1 MMSDWLM
8 YILIIGMM
16 LPEMIIGVKKLYQ
29 KFKGEKTTKE

>member
-16 LPEMIIGVKKLYQ
+16 LPEMIIGAKKLYQ
-29 KFKGEKTTKE
+29 WYHSHGADSK

>member
-16 LPEMIIGVKKLYQ
+16 LPEIIIEVKKLYQ
-29 KFKGEKTTKE
+29 KFKSDKTTKE